1 MAIGTSIIS
10 LRRQVVTISGESGAG
25 KTESAKLFIKMIV
38 NCAKG
43 SEFVGLEEKL
53 LKMNPILESFGNA
66 KTAMV
71 SQGLSFMASSRIH
84 CPAVVVFHQ
93 P

>member
-1 MAIGTSIIS
+1 MLTHKHTFTDCAARLFNQPT
-10 LRRQVVTISGESGAG
+10 QVVTISGESGAG

-38 NCAKG
+38 KCAKG

-71 SQGLSFMASSRIH
+71 CF
-84 CPAVVVFHQ
+84 
-93 P
+93 